1 MEVYG
6 CRFPSDN
13 NVEILLPRH
22 THTIHYANR
31 AFHEVGFREIHSYLI
46 NQRVIDPSKNFI
58 DLGAWIGDNTIPWA
72 KNITGLIYAIDP
84 SPDNCQFIHML
95 QHVNSVSNVKII
107 QAAISETQKIVS
119 TNDELFHCSFVY
131 GNTAENGKHKV
142 QSYSLDF
149 LLEQKVIENIGYIH
163 LDVEGME
170 LNIVQGAEK
179 LIASSR
185 PIISFEQHL
194 ETDNVTGICDL
205 IKQKMYTI
213 YLINEVL
220 PGCKPDCRN
229 FLAFP
234 NETNLNFI
242 TRDSETYPVL
252 KLLQMFFKT
261 C

>member
-13 NVEILLPRH
+13 NVEILLPKH
-22 THTIHYANR
+22 TNTIHYAMR
-31 AFHEVGFREIHSYLI
+31 AYHEVGFRQIHSYLI
-46 NQRVIDPSKNFI
+46 NERIIDPSKNFI

-72 KNITGLIYAIDP
+72 KNITGTVYAIDP
-84 SPDNCQFIHML
+84 SPDNCQFIYML
-95 QHVNSVSNVKII
+95 QQVNSVSNVKII

-131 GNTAENGKHKV
+131 GNTEENGKHKV

-149 LLEQKVIENIGYIH
+149 LIEHKVIENVGYIH

-170 LNIVQGAEK
+170 LNIVQGASK
-179 LIASSR
+179 LIDSCR

-194 ETDNVTGICDL
+194 ETDDVAGICDL
-205 IKQKMYTI
+205 IKQKMYNI
-213 YLINEVL
+213 YLIDEVL
-220 PGCKPDCRN
+220 PGCKADCRN

-234 NETNLNFI
+234 NETNLDFI
-242 TRDSETYPVL
+242 ARDAEAHSAL
-252 KLLQMFFKT
+252 KLLDMFFKKV
-261 C
+261 

>member
-13 NVEILLPRH
+13 NVEILLPKH
-22 THTIHYANR
+22 TNTIHYAMR
-31 AFHEVGFREIHSYLI
+31 AYHEVGFRQIHSYLI
-46 NQRVIDPSKNFI
+46 NERIIDPSKNFI

-72 KNITGLIYAIDP
+72 KNITGTVYAIDP
-84 SPDNCQFIHML
+84 SPDNCQFIYML
-95 QHVNSVSNVKII
+95 QQVNSVSNVKII

-131 GNTAENGKHKV
+131 GNTEENGKHKV

-149 LLEQKVIENIGYIH
+149 LLEHKVIENVGYIH

-170 LNIVQGAEK
+170 LNIVQGASK
-179 LIASSR
+179 LIDSCR

-194 ETDNVTGICDL
+194 ETDDVAGICDL
-205 IKQKMYTI
+205 IKQKMYNI
-213 YLINEVL
+213 YLIDEIL
-220 PGCKPDCRN
+220 PGCKADCRN

-234 NETNLNFI
+234 NETNLDFI
-242 TRDSETYPVL
+242 ARDAEAHSAL
-252 KLLQMFFKT
+252 KLLDMFFKKV
-261 C
+261 

>member
-72 KNITGLIYAIDP
+72 KNITGTVYAIDP

-119 TNDELFHCSFVY
+119 TNDELFHCSFIY

-149 LLEQKVIENIGYIH
+149 LLEHKVIENVGYIH

-170 LNIVQGAEK
+170 LNIVQGASK
-179 LIASSR
+179 LIDSSR

-194 ETDNVTGICDL
+194 ETDDVAGICEL

-213 YLINEVL
+213 YLINEIL
-220 PGCKPDCRN
+220 PGCKADCRN

-234 NETNLNFI
+234 NETNLDFI
-242 TRDSETYPVL
+242 ARDAEAHSAL
-252 KLLQMFFKT
+252 RLLDMFFKKS
-261 C
+261 